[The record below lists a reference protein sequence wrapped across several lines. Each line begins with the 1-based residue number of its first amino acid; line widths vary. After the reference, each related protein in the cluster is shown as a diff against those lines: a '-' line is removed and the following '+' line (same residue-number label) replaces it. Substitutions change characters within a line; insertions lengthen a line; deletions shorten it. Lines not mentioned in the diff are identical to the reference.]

1 MATVQ
6 ELVTICERM
15 GLQDDSLR
23 EFVQEQQAIARE
35 DWQKE
40 REKKEREKQYRE
52 Q

>member
-23 EFVQEQQAIARE
+23 EFVQEQQGRE